1 MASSKTTDASTKKT
15 ATVKKAAAPK
25 TAPKKTASEKAAKP
39 ASPRKKTTKL
49 AIITSEERYK
59 MIEVAAYYIAEK
71 KGFGHDHMN
80 YWLEAE
86 QEINAKLNA

>member
-1 MASSKTTDASTKKT
+1 MASSKTTDTSAKKT
-15 ATVKKAAAPK
+15 TTVKKAAPK
-25 TAPKKTASEKAAKP
+25 TAAPEKATKPAASRKKTAKP
-39 ASPRKKTTKL
+39 

-71 KGFGHDHMN
+71 KGFGHQHMD

-86 QEINAKLNA
+86 QEINAKLTA

>member
-1 MASSKTTDASTKKT
+1 MASSKTTDAPAKKSTT
-15 ATVKKAAAPK
+15 AKKAAAPK
-25 TAPKKTASEKAAKP
+25 TASKKTVLDKAAKQATSRKKTAKP
-39 ASPRKKTTKL
+39 

-71 KGFGHDHMN
+71 KGFGHQHMD

>member
-1 MASSKTTDASTKKT
+1 MATSKTSDTSAKKTTAAKKAASKTTVS
-15 ATVKKAAAPK
+15 
-25 TAPKKTASEKAAKP
+25 KAAKT
-39 ASPRKKTTKL
+39 AATRKKTVKP

-71 KGFGHDHMN
+71 HGFGHDHMSH
-80 YWLEAE
+80 WLQAE